1 MWEINEA
8 LAGVWEITISSEKE
22 SHTGAVG
29 SQGAQSKHR
38 KMITAIIL
46 FRRRKCHYY
55 GRTVIFE
62 FLDCNRAGGQEA
74 EEEEK
79 EEKLGKAEDAHG
91 PALDWAVEV
100 GILVTASF
108 TRCCFCFF
116 LLLTSIC
123 SIGEKKTHTEGFLAL
138 MIEIQLS
145 VKHHS
150 TAFTWNYL
158 LSGFCTNWFYPRAHH
173 TRSLRLRAPL
183 EDPLDSA
190 WNLGCNEDINISS
203 PGSPTLLG
211 KCWTHTK
218 KHHRIHSICS
228 MSLSNIAAE
237 MLTNGCL
244 CTLQPYEATV

>member
-123 SIGEKKTHTEGFLAL
+123 SIGEKKTHWRISGPDD
-138 MIEIQLS
+138 
-145 VKHHS
+145 
-150 TAFTWNYL
+150 WNTTVCQTPQHC
-158 LSGFCTNWFYPRAHH
+158 FH
-173 TRSLRLRAPL
+173 L
-183 EDPLDSA
+183 E
-190 WNLGCNEDINISS
+190 SS
-203 PGSPTLLG
+203 PLRFLHKLILPRSTS
-211 KCWTHTK
+211 HQE
-218 KHHRIHSICS
+218 S
-228 MSLSNIAAE
+228 
-237 MLTNGCL
+237 
-244 CTLQPYEATV
+244 

>member
-1 MWEINEA
+1 MWEINKA

-123 SIGEKKTHTEGFLAL
+123 SIGEKKKHTLKDFWPWWLKYNC
-138 MIEIQLS
+138 LS
-145 VKHHS
+145 NT
-150 TAFTWNYL
+150 TAL
-158 LSGFCTNWFYPRAHH
+158 LSPG
-173 TRSLRLRAPL
+173 
-183 EDPLDSA
+183 
-190 WNLGCNEDINISS
+190 IISS
-203 PGSPTLLG
+203 QVFAQTDSTQEHITPGVLGWELLWKILWIQPETSDVTKTSTFHHQEVLLFWVSVEHTL
-211 KCWTHTK
+211 KNTT
-218 KHHRIHSICS
+218 
-228 MSLSNIAAE
+228 
-237 MLTNGCL
+237 
-244 CTLQPYEATV
+244 